1 MNFGAYCVVFASASL
16 VVLLALL
23 SVWLYGAKPR
33 AKSLAVVDEGDSVRA
48 HSRRANLRE
57 RRALS
62 RRRTLSLAQT
72 QTQSYAA
79 SDVQEPGNRLRN
91 APMKQARRFSAALGY
106 KALPEHGMAVYRPSP
121 PSIPQQPQQ
130 DGATRRDFRPI
141 RTPAPI
147 PLMQE
152 VYQRSTATAAAEG
165 RRELW
170 LSKFIAKR
178 DQQPAIDPSNKK
190 FKRWGGVMLGLP
202 SSSQRDALGRTF
214 DPTTAT
220 IPSRGIYA
228 SPPHEH
234 QPLSP
239 PPRT

>member
-1 MNFGAYCVVFASASL
+1 M
-16 VVLLALL
+16 LLALL

-141 RTPAPI
+141 RTPAPT